1 MSSSIG
7 GGIDWDIVLYWFFYQ
22 GVLSPGGCVFLV
34 AVAVGVG
41 FLWGAHKMQGWERGE
56 PWNATHSNT
65 PSLPVEVEYVVT
77 REEDADGGSRDQAE
91 ESSEHVGEGLRRE
104 SEEGDSNRGG
114 KKKEK

>member
-65 PSLPVEVEYVVT
+65 PSLPVEDHAIKLRKAANMLERDFDGSLKKATAIVVKVAKDLVE
-77 REEDADGGSRDQAE
+77 RWPD
-91 ESSEHVGEGLRRE
+91 ESS
-104 SEEGDSNRGG
+104 
-114 KKKEK
+114 